1 MRKEQS
7 GGVTGLI
14 QNVKIKQT
22 IPCKN
27 WFRKYPLKRRIF
39 LLQFPFLLKI
49 TDMNPIK
56 EKQCLITLLSQN
68 KFTSKFR

>member
-39 LLQFPFLLKI
+39 FIAIPIFVKNNGYEPNKRKTMFNDTVI
-49 TDMNPIK
+49 TK
-56 EKQCLITLLSQN
+56 
-68 KFTSKFR
+68 